1 MAALL
6 ASAALPS
13 MQGQRLRAGRLDAVA
28 ALTRVQAAQEQHHA
42 VHGFYAGEL
51 AALGLIDPNSPQG
64 LYALSLQTQGPE
76 AYRHAR
82 GPPGAGRSLPHA
94 DAARRP
100 GLPDG
105 RPLFRLLAAMS
116 QHPQTQRRRQ
126 AGLTL
131 LEMAIAIAVLAI
143 LGSLALPPFAARV
156 SRERLTRAAET
167 LSADI
172 SQARFLAA
180 REGRALHLRS
190 QAGTD
195 WCWSV
200 SAATVCDC
208 AQPQVCQIRRV
219 PA

>member
-1 MAALL
+1 
-6 ASAALPS
+6 
-13 MQGQRLRAGRLDAVA
+13 
-28 ALTRVQAAQEQHHA
+28 
-42 VHGFYAGEL
+42 
-51 AALGLIDPNSPQG
+51 
-64 LYALSLQTQGPE
+64 
-76 AYRHAR
+76 
-82 GPPGAGRSLPHA
+82 
-94 DAARRP
+94 
-100 GLPDG
+100 
-105 RPLFRLLAAMS
+105 MS
-116 QHPQTQRRRQ
+116 QHLQTQRRRR
-126 AGLTL
+126 AGVTL
-131 LEMAIAIAVLAI
+131 LELAIAIAVLAI

-208 AQPQVCQIRRV
+208 AQPQSCQIRRV
-219 PA
+219 PAASFTGVALLEANAVDLAPDGTAAAPHPVIATMQARGGERLAVQVGPLGRPHICAAVGRVGQYPAC